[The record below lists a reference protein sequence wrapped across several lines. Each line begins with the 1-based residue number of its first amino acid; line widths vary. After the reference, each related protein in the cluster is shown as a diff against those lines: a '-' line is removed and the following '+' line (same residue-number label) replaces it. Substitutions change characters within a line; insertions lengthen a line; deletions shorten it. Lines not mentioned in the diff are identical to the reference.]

1 MKNKSL
7 IKTNLYSLII
17 IFVVLVAYFLLPIFQ
32 EVKRPFFYLAA
43 VLGIVFLI
51 LGAMLAII
59 SRKQKGALRVFL
71 MMAGISAICPFV
83 FSILHNVFYA
93 LAIIF
98 ENLKLLFEILHVA
111 SFFIA
116 LIIAPVAFIVGAV
129 GSVILLKRNKK

>member
-1 MKNKSL
+1 MKNQSL

-17 IFVVLVAYFLLPIFQ
+17 IFIILLAYFLLPIFQ
-32 EVKRPFFYLAA
+32 EVKRPFFFIAA
-43 VLGIVFLI
+43 ALGIIFMI

-59 SRKQKGALRVFL
+59 SRKEKGVLRVFL
-71 MMAGISAICPFV
+71 MITGISAICPFV

-98 ENLKLLFEILHVA
+98 ENIKLLFEILHVS
-111 SFFIA
+111 SFFIS

-129 GSVILLKRNKK
+129 GSVIIMKRNQK